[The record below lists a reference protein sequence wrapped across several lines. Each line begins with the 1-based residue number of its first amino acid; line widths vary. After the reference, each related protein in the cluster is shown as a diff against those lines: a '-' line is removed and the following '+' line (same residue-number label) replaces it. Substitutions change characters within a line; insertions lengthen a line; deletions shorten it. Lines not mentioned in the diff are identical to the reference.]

1 MRALNEPPFDTRN
14 AVEFPVELDTILGY
28 SRELSDGWSRGVSIP
43 KFKALLKDHIRKLT
57 IRTQEFLNI
66 RKGLDER
73 GFTIEQAISQI
84 KNTTDKMEDIG
95 VEMLDLVT
103 VIEYSG
109 YKMQDGR
116 EKLQIVMD
124 TFEKS
129 IYGEVSAADVVIAF
143 KNAHIGVFEET
154 EAVGA
159 DELVRAKRYFTDLRD
174 VVDEICAEIDD
185 RNITDFGLTLKD
197 NDMFHEGKIS
207 NKSFF

>member
-116 EKLQIVMD
+116 EKLQMIMD

-154 EAVGA
+154 EA
-159 DELVRAKRYFTDLRD
+159 
-174 VVDEICAEIDD
+174 
-185 RNITDFGLTLKD
+185 
-197 NDMFHEGKIS
+197 S
-207 NKSFF
+207 S